1 MRAHQQ
7 QRQHGRS
14 GSDVMLDAMGP
25 PQAGGEGRRCKHES
39 DIEGQPVAPV
49 EIEIR
54 LNTDRKDQ
62 EAQVQQ
68 GECAR
73 YGGEAVRTEEQT
85 SELHS
90 LMRIPYA
97 VFCLKKK
104 KKNNQNH
111 TTTNNQKHT

>member
-1 MRAHQQ
+1 MPVFPGQVNGPERMRAHQQ

-68 GECAR
+68 GR
-73 YGGEAVRTEEQT
+73 SEEHT
-85 SELHS
+85 SELQS
-90 LMRIPYA
+90 LMRISYA
-97 VFCLKKK
+97 VLCLKKK
-104 KKNNQNH
+104 
-111 TTTNNQKHT
+111 TN